1 MINMS
6 IPESYIPIINIVL
19 AVWMVLAIIMGYKK
33 GLLWELL
40 RILGFAAALF
50 VAWIVSPGISSLIQ
64 IVPKSWTPF
73 AGTSVGALLYDRLNY
88 LSWFL
93 IILVIG
99 LIFLCILKPMF
110 KAISEIPVMKEING
124 VLGAMLSAVIALF
137 YMMILTFVL
146 NSALIKNGKDIVSQ
160 SGFKYVQMVA
170 NNGISFIADKFG
182 ENVAIQKM
190 LSDPLSLT
198 EEDLKSIVEWLNA
211 SKLSGEQIKNFLKE
225 YGIDINKIN
234 DLIGQ

>member
-1 MINMS
+1 MS
-6 IPESYIPIINIVL
+6 IPESYIPIINAAL
-19 AVWMVLAIIMGYKK
+19 AIWMVLAIIIGYKK

-50 VAWIVSPGISSLIQ
+50 VAWIVSPGISSLIR

-73 AGTSVGALLYDRLNY
+73 AGTSVGDLLYERLNY
-88 LSWFL
+88 LAWFL

-99 LIFLCILKPMF
+99 VILLCILKPMF
-110 KAISEIPVMKEING
+110 KAITEIPVMKEVNG
-124 VLGAMLSAVIALF
+124 ILGSLLSAVIALF

-146 NSALIKNGKDIVSQ
+146 NSALVTNGKDIVSQ

-211 SKLSGEQIKNFLKE
+211 SKLSGEQIKNFLQE